1 MKTVSLGVSTVVDI
15 ENTAVFN
22 LSPETCGLL
31 IKHLVGGLT
40 ETGVGML
47 VLRAYRIERYDGG
60 GEWVSIGKAG
70 RLKTEMREGV

>member
-47 VLRAYRIERYDGG
+47 ILRA
-60 GEWVSIGKAG
+60 
-70 RLKTEMREGV
+70 EGCSVRGSFILQVKR